1 MDFQCPQNLDDGEL
15 WLPSDFL
22 SEELPPK
29 ERVMHR
35 SSEPQ
40 IPSEFPYEWCSFGLP
55 PDSSYNSPVESVGG
69 STETESDEEDD
80 YMAGLANQIAHAML
94 DDDENSDR
102 NQSSQWA
109 SEQKMF
115 ANDGA
120 SKSNTMARSPQ
131 STLSAAGSWSTGSS
145 KGPSQV
151 SSPPTTPL
159 TENTDAWDLL
169 YAAAGEVVRLE
180 MDGAN
185 PISTSQMHAQGFQG
199 HVKRPNFSA
208 SQSPA
213 FLNKDFQGKSCSF
226 SGLSSKDRVNSFQML
241 QRSWSDKTRE
251 EDTKLLAHQ
260 YRQPKQNHVT
270 AWGRQAKPMQVQHLQ
285 TRPGNK
291 SAMGNRSIRSEYSSP
306 PWPPVKQAG
315 GTGMRAVF
323 LGTNGSGRESG
334 GTGVFL
340 PRRAGCNS
348 DLRRKPTCSTVLLP
362 TRIVHALNL
371 NVEDISSQPSTQ
383 CGLLHNYRDALTSAP
398 GVPSTSNYVGR
409 SVDYCSLPARNG
421 FNEYQKKPC
430 YPVSSQIQ
438 TASSE
443 ISLPQEWTY

>member
-22 SEELPPK
+22 SEEAPPK

-35 SSEPQ
+35 STEPQ
-40 IPSEFPYEWCSFGLP
+40 IPNEFPYEWCSFGLP
-55 PDSSYNSPVESVGG
+55 PDSSYNSPVESVVG

-80 YMAGLANQIAHAML
+80 YMAGLASQIAHAML
-94 DDDENSDR
+94 DDDENSDM

-109 SEQKMF
+109 CRQKIF
-115 ANDGA
+115 AKEGA
-120 SKSNTMARSPQ
+120 NKSNSLARSPQ
-131 STLSAAGSWSTGSS
+131 STLSAVGSWSRGSS

-199 HVKRPNFSA
+199 HVRRQNFSA
-208 SQSPA
+208 P
-213 FLNKDFQGKSCSF
+213 
-226 SGLSSKDRVNSFQML
+226 SSKDRINSSQML
-241 QRSWSDKTRE
+241 QRSWSDKIRE
-251 EDTKLLAHQ
+251 DDRKLLTHQ

-291 SAMGNRSIRSEYSSP
+291 SSVGNRSLRSEFSSP

-340 PRRAGCNS
+340 PRRAGNNS
-348 DLRRKPTCSTVLLP
+348 DLRRKPSCSTVLLP

-371 NVEDISSQPSTQ
+371 NVEDINSQPSTQ
-383 CGLLHNYRDALTSAP
+383 CGLLHNYRDALTSSP
-398 GVPSTSNYVGR
+398 GVPSTANYVGR
-409 SVDYCSLPARNG
+409 PVDYCSFPARNG
-421 FNEYQKKPC
+421 FSEYQKKPC
-430 YPVSSQIQ
+430 YPVSSPIQ